1 MPFKAMPSWSIIM
14 VMAKRLVISSGG
26 QVSVPAAVRK
36 RWRTRTVLAEDLGD
50 HVVLRPVPDDPVA
63 AAVGAFA
70 TQIGRL
76 ASEEA
81 KRLDRQEEL
90 DVQERDRW

>member
-1 MPFKAMPSWSIIM
+1 MA
-14 VMAKRLVISSGG
+14 MAKRLVISSGG

-36 RWRTRTVLAEDLGD
+36 RWRTRTVLAEDRGD

-70 TQIGRL
+70 TQIGAL
-76 ASEEA
+76 GSEEA
-81 KRLDRQEEL
+81 KRLDREEEL
-90 DVQERDRW
+90 DVQERDRH

>member
-1 MPFKAMPSWSIIM
+1 M

-36 RWRTRTVLAEDLGD
+36 RWRTRTVLVEDHGD

-70 TQIGRL
+70 TQIGVL
-76 ASEEA
+76 GSEEA
-81 KRLDRQEEL
+81 NRLDREEEL
-90 DVQERDRW
+90 ELDAQERDRQ